1 MPSLVDNLNT
11 VDALL
16 LATLGLSILI
26 GAMRGLLFELMSL
39 AGWVVAYAVAYLFSP
54 RLLPLL
60 PQDPM
65 AGTAFAGSAMGPG
78 MMPLLAF
85 VLCFVGVL
93 IAWGL
98 LAQLL
103 RLLIRA
109 TPLSGFDRLLGSVF
123 GLLRGGLILTGLGH
137 AGGADTLVQGER
149 LAGVGHRALA
159 PCGPDDRQAPAASG
173 RCPLGGRLTAPQ
185 PFPDFPC
192 FS

>member
-1 MPSLVDNLNT
+1 MPSLVNNLNT

-93 IAWGL
+93 IGWGL

-123 GLLRGGLILTGLGH
+123 GLLRGGLILMALATLVALTPWSRASAWQESVTVHWLH
-137 AGGADTLVQGER
+137 AGLMAVKPL
-149 LAGVGHRALA
+149 LPPGVARWV
-159 PCGPDDRQAPAASG
+159 AA
-173 RCPLGGRLTAPQ
+173 
-185 PFPDFPC
+185 
-192 FS
+192 

>member
-1 MPSLVDNLNT
+1 MPSAFASLNT

-16 LATLGLSILI
+16 LAVLALSVVI
-26 GAMRGLLFELMSL
+26 GAVRGLLFEVMSL
-39 AGWVVAYAVAYLFSP
+39 AGWVVAYAVAYIFSP

-65 AGTAFAGSAMGPG
+65 AGTAFSGAAMGPG

-103 RLLIRA
+103 RMLVRA
-109 TPLSGFDRLLGSVF
+109 TPLSGIDRLLGSAF
-123 GLLRGGLILTGLGH
+123 GLLRGVLILAAL
-137 AGGADTLVQGER
+137 ATLVALTPWSRAVEWQASVTVRWLNAGLLTVKPLLPPGVAR
-149 LAGVGHRALA
+149 WLAA
-159 PCGPDDRQAPAASG
+159 
-173 RCPLGGRLTAPQ
+173 
-185 PFPDFPC
+185 
-192 FS
+192 